1 MTSARKGGMLV
12 RPYQRCGRV
21 RVTRETIE
29 RYLSDEYVP
38 RVCGGF
44 EYLLGAGKSYH
55 RCH

>member
-1 MTSARKGGMLV
+1 MLV